1 MHPDPGF
8 AIFSCQTVPRPSGEC
23 EQTGGDCAM
32 NAPGGGEVDPKRL
45 NEAWKVFAGQ
55 DPAAVVREGF
65 WPKMLKFVARVPFA
79 SEALAAFYCATDPAT
94 PAKVKGMLLAALAY
108 FVVPVDLIP
117 DLLPGIGFTDDL
129 TVLATTIG
137 MLAGHITDDHRQ
149 QARKALEA
157 LRQGRLPVGIS
168 MTAEPRSPKG
178 KMDG

>member
-1 MHPDPGF
+1 
-8 AIFSCQTVPRPSGEC
+8 
-23 EQTGGDCAM
+23 M
-32 NAPGGGEVDPKRL
+32 NAPGGGQVDPKRL

-55 DPAAVVREGF
+55 DPAEVVREGF

-94 PAKVKGMLLAALAY
+94 PTKVKGMLLAALAY

-137 MLAGHITDDHRQ
+137 MLAGHITDEHR
-149 QARKALEA
+149 RKAREA
-157 LRQGRLPVGIS
+157 LKALKQGRLPGGIA
-168 MTAEPRSPKG
+168 MTADAGSSEERKNG
-178 KMDG
+178 